1 MPDHNFMKYRIVV
14 AVALMGFAGGK
25 AVMAQQT
32 PDPYLV
38 LMKKAAAH
46 AKAQG
51 DKFVLALSPV
61 DSSLLG
67 DNPHVNVKTLHAAGF
82 KVVPW
87 TTNDPEKMKALIA
100 RGVDGIISDR
110 PDLLQ
115 QVVAEERAAGNK
127 LVGFDVEAHR
137 GGRGLRPENTL
148 PSFESGMDQGATT
161 LETDTGV
168 TTDGVSLIWHDQ
180 FLNPAS
186 CRRQDG
192 AAYTIEN
199 RVYIKDISMVEAQKT
214 FICDKLHFG
223 PDQKNDLSLS
233 PVAVAFAAQ
242 EKLASPY
249 VPTNAPQLFRFA
261 KFYAAYYRSGPGKG
275 TPHAAERAA
284 TGERIR
290 FNLETKIMPEHIP
303 EEVRDPS
310 VPIAELTDHTV
321 GPEVFVKTLCGA
333 IVAGGMV
340 ERSDVQSFD
349 FRTLQL
355 VEEQYPEIPTYYLTE
370 STKLLSTDFVPEGLR
385 LPASETK

>member
-1 MPDHNFMKYRIVV
+1 MRLPIGLGLAAFCGVTA
-14 AVALMGFAGGK
+14 AVAI
-25 AVMAQQT
+25 AQSMTAPT
-32 PDPYLV
+32 PDPYLA
-38 LMKKAAAH
+38 LMQKAAAH
-46 AKAQG
+46 AKAHG
-51 DKFVLALSPV
+51 DKYVPALSPD
-61 DSSLLG
+61 DSLLLG
-67 DNPHVNVKTLHAAGF
+67 DNPQIHVKTLHAAGF
-82 KVVPW
+82 RVVPW
-87 TTNDPEKMKALIA
+87 TTNDPAKMKALIA
-100 RGVDGIISDR
+100 LGVDGIISDR

-115 QVVAEERAAGNK
+115 KVVAEERASGNK
-127 LVGFDVEAHR
+127 LEGFDVEAHR

-148 PSFESGMDQGATT
+148 PSFESGMDQGVTT

-192 AAYTIEN
+192 APYTMEN

-242 EKLASPY
+242 EKMASPY

-261 KFYAAYYRSGPGKG
+261 KFYAAYYKSGPGKG

-290 FNLETKIMPEHIP
+290 FNLETKILP
-303 EEVRDPS
+303 D
-310 VPIAELTDHTV
+310 
-321 GPEVFVKTLCGA
+321 
-333 IVAGGMV
+333 
-340 ERSDVQSFD
+340 
-349 FRTLQL
+349 
-355 VEEQYPEIPTYYLTE
+355 
-370 STKLLSTDFVPEGLR
+370 R
-385 LPASETK
+385 LPAPVAGHQEP